1 MVLNLLL
8 NTISSFHFTAIIMS
22 ILVMDTLWWLYGRYA
37 YQCGYSYGTLTAV
50 VLALLHAY
58 VVYSLVAV
66 ATVIIS
72 FLIIELIICLFAPPK
87 PIINLS
93 VPFTSTTEAETEVY
107 AQTLA
112 NTIINYHQQGKK
124 VVVRFNSK
132 RRGGGKSTIVAN
144 MMKYLTCSPSATIF
158 GAITF
163 IGVKE
168 YSIKSS
174 DDHIKV
180 VHIDPDIKG
189 NQRLIS
195 MHSLDWNVLLLEH
208 GASPAFR
215 DHNDL
220 IKEKGENVVDITL
233 DIEMGAQTSER
244 IFTLSSATGAPI
256 ETFPPCKWKGVHV
269 DKLFSPDIRFNSKQV
284 KHIRKLCAKNKLGV
298 LVIESSCDDTCI
310 IIRIGDIVIYEMQLQ
325 CIQHGQ
331 LAGKQGIDPI
341 VTAELHKKNFEKGYA
356 DICAILNGDYTNACK
371 EALPYLQEN
380 GCTIDLV
387 SVTKGPGQNGA
398 LTQGLAFAQFIATK
412 LKVPMVGLDHIEGH
426 GMSPLLCKPEDAP
439 KYPRLVFVV
448 SGGHTVLLLI
458 ESPTAIK
465 IVYTTP
471 NDAIG
476 EMIDK
481 ICRALGISV
490 IPAGPVAEKLMEKF
504 LGGNTGLW
512 TDITSKTTDDVIKGK
527 SVDQTTQ
534 QTLLLFRDSLKALD
548 ACTTPSAIKSS
559 MCDMIGREKVA
570 SADRIALL
578 ATYVRHFSG
587 NQTIDKLEKELGALL
602 TPQDWRKP
610 KASKAKK
617 GDEPPKSELIDMLS
631 GNTSTEYEHVAHETL
646 IVRLLQVLNT
656 ILFENRDIQDPVA
669 FLHAFLV
676 HFNLLET
683 VSERDISYM
692 CRSFSSYAEMKKDAG
707 KILEQIRAT
716 SLNQDYASIM
726 KKYLMPVIPLIT
738 FMNNFEDMTHLS
750 ESRQQFYCALVHS
763 KTLSYLSKHFLEAIA
778 MYPHIMYMCM
788 AGGVACNRFF
798 QKMLKALLEKDGR
811 KFEVVLVKYCSDNA
825 HMIWILTMEILRKL
839 FADAGECT
847 CKENTDEVCSSCATL
862 PDVLFHYGFGNVK
875 VSNDM
880 DVADLVNVVRHYSW
894 DRWNK
899 EAMHKFDPEL
909 DTLYNPFNYTPEP
922 DLQITVDNLLD
933 LLNDPKNGKEGTV
946 LYKVRSVY
954 QKHWVSNCDPF
965 VKDWQTRNQEVINAQ
980 LIAKDKRNAIMLLIS
995 TNFFG
1000 HGYDAFASHCI
1011 SKQKEEHV
1019 ADVNAI
1025 RRLIR

>member
-1 MVLNLLL
+1 M
-8 NTISSFHFTAIIMS
+8 IHH
-22 ILVMDTLWWLYGRYA
+22 
-37 YQCGYSYGTLTAV
+37 
-50 VLALLHAY
+50 HAR
-58 VVYSLVAV
+58 
-66 ATVIIS
+66 
-72 FLIIELIICLFAPPK
+72 PPRV
-87 PIINLS
+87 INLS
-93 VPFTSTTEAETEVY
+93 VPFISTTEAETEVY

-112 NTIINYHQQGKK
+112 NMVIHYHQQGKK
-124 VVVRFNSK
+124 VVVRFENK
-132 RRGGGKSTIVAN
+132 NGRRGAAKSTIIAG
-144 MMKYLTCSPSATIF
+144 MLKYLTCSFSAAIF

-163 IGVKE
+163 IGVME
-168 YSIKSS
+168 YIVRN
-174 DDHIKV
+174 DGNPMTL

-189 NQRLIS
+189 NQRLKLAHTS
-195 MHSLDWNVLLLEH
+195 DWDVLLLEH
-208 GASPAFR
+208 GDSPAFTE
-215 DHNDL
+215 HNEL
-220 IKEKGENVVDITL
+220 IKEMGESVVDISV
-233 DIEMGAQTSER
+233 DIGMGAKTNER
-244 IFTLSSATGAPI
+244 VFTLSSATGAPV
-256 ETFPPCKWKGVHV
+256 ETFPHCKWKGNL
-269 DKLFSPDIRFNSKQV
+269 DRSQFSPDMRLNSMQV
-284 KHIRKLCAKNKLGV
+284 KHIRDLCAENKLTV

-341 VTAELHKKNFEKGYA
+341 VTADLHKKNFEKGYA

-371 EALPYLQEN
+371 EALPYLQQH
-380 GCTIDLV
+380 GLTIDLV

-412 LKVPMVGLDHIEGH
+412 LKVPMVGVDHIEGH

-439 KYPRLVFVV
+439 KYPYLVFVV

-458 ESPTAIK
+458 ESPTNIK

-504 LGGNTGLW
+504 LGGDMGLW
-512 TDITSKTTDDVIKGK
+512 TDITSKTTVDDIKK
-527 SVDQTTQ
+527 KTEDQTTQ

-548 ACTTPSAIKSS
+548 ACTTPSAIKSNI
-559 MCDMIGREKVA
+559 CDMIGDEKIA

-578 ATYVRHFSG
+578 ATYVRHFRG
-587 NQTIDKLEKELGALL
+587 NQTVEKLEKELGALL
-602 TPQDWRKP
+602 TQQDWRKP

-617 GDEPPKSELIDMLS
+617 GEELPKSELPKSELIDMLAK
-631 GNTSTEYEHVAHETL
+631 NTSTAYEHVAHETL

-683 VSERDISYM
+683 VTERDISYM
-692 CRSFSSYAEMKKDAG
+692 LRSFSSYAEMKKDSG

-726 KKYLMPVIPLIT
+726 GKYLMPVIPLNT
-738 FMNNFEDMTHLS
+738 FMRNFEDMTPLS

-778 MYPHIMYMCM
+778 MYPYIMYMCM

-811 KFEVVLVKYCSDNA
+811 KFAVVPVKYCSDNA
-825 HMIWILTMEILRKL
+825 HMIWIMTMELLRKL
-839 FADAGECT
+839 FADAGECK

-862 PDVLFHYGFGNVK
+862 PDVMFHYGFGNVK

-880 DVADLVNVVRHYSW
+880 DVADLVDVVRHCSW

-899 EAMHKFDPEL
+899 EALHKMAPDLEN
-909 DTLYNPFNYTPEP
+909 LYNPSNYSPQQDTE
-922 DLQITVDNLLD
+922 ITVDNLLG
-933 LLNDPKNGKEGTV
+933 LLNDPKNGKEGTD
-946 LYKVRSVY
+946 LYKVRQAY
-954 QKHWVSNCDPF
+954 RERWASNCDPF
-965 VKDWQTRNQEVINAQ
+965 VKDWQTRNQEVINVQ

-1011 SKQKEEHV
+1011 SKQKDVHLV
-1019 ADVNAI
+1019 DVNAL
-1025 RRLIR
+1025 RKLIR

>member
-1 MVLNLLL
+1 MFAWYYKSVKQPGGGCHTQLYYVLHYRM
-8 NTISSFHFTAIIMS
+8 IHH
-22 ILVMDTLWWLYGRYA
+22 
-37 YQCGYSYGTLTAV
+37 
-50 VLALLHAY
+50 HAR
-58 VVYSLVAV
+58 
-66 ATVIIS
+66 
-72 FLIIELIICLFAPPK
+72 PPRV
-87 PIINLS
+87 INLS

-112 NTIINYHQQGKK
+112 NMVIHYHQQGKK
-124 VVVRFNSK
+124 VVIRFKSK
-132 RRGGGKSTIVAN
+132 RRGGGKSTIIAD
-144 MMKYLTCSPSATIF
+144 MMKYLTCSPSAEIF

-168 YSIKSS
+168 YDIKTS

-208 GASPAFR
+208 GTSPAFK
-215 DHNDL
+215 DHDDL

-233 DIEMGAQTSER
+233 DIEMGTQTNER

-256 ETFPPCKWKGVHV
+256 ETFPPCKWKGVLV
-269 DKLFSPDIRFNSKQV
+269 DKLFSPDIRLNSKQI
-284 KHIRKLCAKNKLGV
+284 KHLQDLCANNELGV

-331 LAGKQGIDPI
+331 LVGKQGIDPI
-341 VTAELHKKNFEKGYA
+341 FTADLHKKNFEKGYA

-371 EALPYLQEN
+371 EALPYLQQHEL
-380 GCTIDLV
+380 TIDLV

-412 LKVPMVGLDHIEGH
+412 LKVPMVGVDHIEGH

-439 KYPRLVFVV
+439 KYPYLVFVV

-458 ESPTAIK
+458 ESPTAIR

-471 NDAIG
+471 KDAVG

-504 LGGNTGLW
+504 LGSDMGLW
-512 TDITSKTTDDVIKGK
+512 TDITSKTTDDVIEGK

-548 ACTTPSAIKSS
+548 ACTTPSAIKSNI
-559 MCDMIGREKVA
+559 CDMIGDEKIA

-578 ATYVRHFSG
+578 ATYVRHFRG
-587 NQTIDKLEKELGALL
+587 NQTVEKLEKELGALL
-602 TPQDWRKP
+602 TQQDWRKP

-617 GDEPPKSELIDMLS
+617 GEELPKSELPKSELIDMLAK
-631 GNTSTEYEHVAHETL
+631 NTSTAYEHVAHETL

-683 VSERDISYM
+683 VTERDISYM
-692 CRSFSSYAEMKKDAG
+692 LRSFSSYAEMEKDSG
-707 KILEQIRAT
+707 KILKQVRAT

-726 KKYLMPVIPLIT
+726 GKYLMPVIPLNT
-738 FMNNFEDMTHLS
+738 FMRNFEDMTPLS

-778 MYPHIMYMCM
+778 MYPYIMYMCM

-811 KFEVVLVKYCSDNA
+811 KFAVVPVKYCSDNA
-825 HMIWILTMEILRKL
+825 HMIWIMTMELLRKL
-839 FADAGECT
+839 FADAGECK

-862 PDVLFHYGFGNVK
+862 PNVLFHYGFGNVK

-880 DVADLVNVVRHYSW
+880 DVADLVDVVRHCSW

-899 EAMHKFDPEL
+899 EALHKMAPDLEN
-909 DTLYNPFNYTPEP
+909 LYNPSNYSPQQDTE
-922 DLQITVDNLLD
+922 ITVDNLLG
-933 LLNDPKNGKEGTV
+933 LLNDPKNGKEGTD
-946 LYKVRSVY
+946 LYKVRHVY
-954 QKHWVSNCDPF
+954 QEHWASNCDPF
-965 VKDWQTRNQEVINAQ
+965 VKDWQTRNQEVINVQ

-1011 SKQKEEHV
+1011 SKQKDVHIV
-1019 ADVNAI
+1019 DVNAL